1 MAGQLLWTALWAE
14 LGFAWPLLGRGNLG
28 DGNHGGFLAEV
39 TGLVASFTKA
49 WEQPE
54 ARAAELLAQHSF
66 CRLPLHTHPW
76 ESVGAVSGDGTGWRS
91 VLVMME
97 WVLVRLLLGAEPGS
111 SGSAVSSVCV
121 SISQMLTKSWP
132 SRVCRA
138 LQGTREHETGGL
150 PRISRL
156 FEET

>member
-28 DGNHGGFLAEV
+28 DGNHGGFLAGV

-66 CRLPLHTHPW
+66 CHLRLHTRPW
-76 ESVGAVSGDGTGWRS
+76 EQAGAVSGDGTGWRS

-97 WVLVRLLLGAEPGS
+97 WLLVRLLLGNEPGS
-111 SGSAVSSVCV
+111 SGSTLALFAFPSPRCL
-121 SISQMLTKSWP
+121 LTKSWP
-132 SRVCRA
+132 SRACWA
-138 LQGTREHETGGL
+138 PQGTEEHETGGL

-156 FEET
+156 

>member
-1 MAGQLLWTALWAE
+1 M
-14 LGFAWPLLGRGNLG
+14 
-28 DGNHGGFLAEV
+28 

-66 CRLPLHTHPW
+66 CHLRLHTRPW
-76 ESVGAVSGDGTGWRS
+76 EQAGAVSGDGTGWRS

-111 SGSAVSSVCV
+111 SGSTVSSVCV
-121 SISQMLTKSWP
+121 SISQMPVNQELA
-132 SRVCRA
+132 V
-138 LQGTREHETGGL
+138 QGVLGAAGHKGT
-150 PRISRL
+150 
-156 FEET
+156 